1 MLILGLSALE
11 HDSAAAL
18 LNEHGILAAIEESK
32 LTRVPSEGGIPRSAI
47 RFCLERAKAGWG
59 DVDCVAVASRPLRA
73 WSRQTW
79 FRATRTL
86 KAPVESIYSQAK
98 AFGGLGRELNN
109 FRILK
114 AMMVNARPGKAAP
127 MGRTNCNGRFLDLDH
142 HLCHAASAFYASP
155 FDQALILTLDEQGD
169 GRTALAAVGEGNQIR
184 VLRRANFPH
193 SLGWLYSQV
202 TALLGFLPHREEH
215 KTQWLSLEG
224 EPVFDN
230 VFREMI
236 VPDRSGLP
244 HLDLSYFNRG
254 LVGRIAFSSKFYR
267 RLGIESEKTFEWKAA
282 LRPQVAS
289 SVQNACV
296 HVLGECIE
304 RLLKETGKSFV
315 CLAGGV
321 FLNSLLVTEL
331 ESRFGPGR
339 LFVQPA
345 AGNAGSALGA
355 AWWVWHQILQR
366 PRFEAVSGIDW
377 GPSFSIDEIKEVLDN
392 CVLRYHWHETDGAR
406 VLEAARIL
414 EMGGILA
421 WYHGAAEF
429 GARALGHRSVLAS
442 PWMPYVKENL
452 NKFVKRREP
461 FRPFAISVPEEYCA
475 RYFDCSPL
483 AGFMATL
490 GRVRPEGREMV
501 KDFVLP
507 GERIRLCP
515 VSRTRAPLLW
525 QLLNEFGKRAPAPLL
540 VHTSFNLFGEPL
552 VITPRD
558 AVRSFFCSGI
568 NALLMEGFLVDKSPE
583 VPLFVNSRQ
592 APGLPA
598 R

>member
-18 LNEHGILAAIEESK
+18 LNEKGILAAIEESK

-47 RFCLERAKAGWG
+47 KFCLERAKARWG
-59 DVDCVAVASRPLRA
+59 DLDCVAVASRPLRA
-73 WSRQTW
+73 CSRETW
-79 FRATRTL
+79 FRAKGML
-86 KAPVESIYSQAK
+86 KVPVESVYSQTK
-98 AFGGLGRELNN
+98 AFGRLGRELNN

-114 AMMVNARPGKAAP
+114 SMMVNARPGKAAP
-127 MGRTNCNGRFLDLDH
+127 MGRTSCNGRFLGLEH

-184 VLRRANFPH
+184 VLRWADFPH

-224 EPVFDN
+224 DPAFEK
-230 VFREMI
+230 VFREII
-236 VPDRSGLP
+236 VSGPSGLP
-244 HLDLSYFNRG
+244 HLDVTYFNRG
-254 LVGRIAFSSKFYR
+254 MVGRIAFSSKFYR

-289 SVQNACV
+289 SLQNACV
-296 HVLGECIE
+296 HVVGDCIE
-304 RLLKETGKSFV
+304 RLLKETGKGFV

-321 FLNSLLVTEL
+321 FLNSLLVAEL
-331 ESRFGPGR
+331 ERRFGAGR
-339 LFVQPA
+339 VFVQPV

-355 AWWVWHQILQR
+355 AWWVWHQILR
-366 PRFEAVSGIDW
+366 KPRLEATSTLDW
-377 GPSFSIDEIKEVLDN
+377 GPSCSVEEIKAVLDN
-392 CVLRYHWHETDGAR
+392 CMVRYCWQETEEDRVHGA
-406 VLEAARIL
+406 ATIL
-414 EMGGILA
+414 EKNGILA
-421 WYHGAAEF
+421 WCQGAAEF
-429 GARALGHRSVLAS
+429 GARALGHRSLLAS

-452 NKFVKRREP
+452 NKFVKHREP
-461 FRPFAISVPEEYCA
+461 FRPFAISVPEEDCG
-475 RYFDCSPL
+475 RYFECSPL
-483 AGFMATL
+483 ARFMATL
-490 GRVRPEGREMV
+490 GWVRPEGREFV

-507 GERIRLCP
+507 GNRIRLCP
-515 VSRTRAPLLW
+515 VSRTGAPLLW
-525 QLLNEFGKRAPAPLL
+525 QVLKEFGKRAPAPML

-568 NALLMEGFLVDKSPE
+568 DALLIDGFLVDKSWE
-583 VPLFVNSRQ
+583 VRLVVDPLQVKSLQ
-592 APGLPA
+592 AQ
-598 R
+598 